1 MRRSRSG
8 RRTRLLLALLALSL
22 VAAAC
27 GGGDGDGDGTQAPAA
42 KTGGTFRLGIVEPTA
57 IDPYNSQE
65 SEGIL
70 VTRHLF
76 EGLVTINSDTLEITP
91 GVAEKWTSDEACNQW
106 TFNLRQGTTF
116 SNGEPVTAQS
126 FIDGWIR
133 VASKESAS
141 DVAYHLAGIE
151 GYEELNTK
159 NAKTFSGVTASDP
172 NTLVVKLNAPDCEFD
187 RKTLHSVYSPV
198 PKDAGKFNNK
208 TYNDLPIGN
217 GPFKMEGPWDHDN
230 KITLVRND
238 SYWGEKPKLDRVEIA
253 ILPSETA
260 QELEYKNLQGGQGD
274 YARIP
279 PQLLPQADAK
289 YSPQGGFIREDT
301 NGINYLLPNVKN
313 PPLNNV
319 DARKAISYAIDRDQI
334 ISGVFKGYQ
343 TKATAFIPPI
353 FKDYHQ
359 EGVCEA
365 CTFDVAKAKEHAAKG
380 GLKPGME
387 LKFAFNTGGGHEA
400 WVQAVAQQLE
410 KNLGLNI
417 KIESYPFAELLEKEQ
432 APNASGLFRAAWGA
446 DYPTP
451 DNFLYPLLS
460 KASIGL
466 DNRGRYDNPAFDA
479 ELAKERATK
488 DPAVRVEHI
497 RAAEKIAI
505 GQDLALIPLWNRTQY
520 RAFDATKWT
529 GVGLDFFEDP
539 TLVTAAQKS

>member
-8 RRTRLLLALLALSL
+8 RRIRLPLAILALSL

-27 GGGDGDGDGTQAPAA
+27 GGGDGDGAQAPAA

-70 VTRHLF
+70 VTRQLYN
-76 EGLVTINSDTLEITP
+76 GLVGINNDTLELTP
-91 GVAEKWTSDEACNQW
+91 AVAEKWTSDDKCNVW

-116 SNGEPVTAQS
+116 SNGEAVTAQS
-126 FIDGWIR
+126 FIDGWTR
-133 VASKESAS
+133 VASKDAAS
-141 DVAYHLAGIE
+141 DVAYHLAGID
-151 GYEELNTK
+151 GYEALNTK
-159 NAKTFSGVTASDP
+159 GAKTFSGVTAPDP
-172 NTLVVKLNAPDCEFD
+172 NTLVVKLSAPDCEFD

-198 PKDAGKFNNK
+198 SKEAGAFNNK
-208 TYNDLPIGN
+208 QHNDLPIGN

-238 SYWGEKPKLDRVEIA
+238 SYFGEKPKIDRVEIA

-260 QELEYKNLQGGQGD
+260 QELEYKNLQGGQAD
-274 YARIP
+274 YSRIP
-279 PQLLPQADAK
+279 PQLYGQAEAK
-289 YSPQGGFIREDT
+289 YKPQGGFIREDT

-319 DARKAISYAIDRDQI
+319 DARKAISYAIDRDKI

-353 FKDYHQ
+353 FGDYYQ
-359 EGVCEA
+359 AGVCEA
-365 CTFDVAKAKEHAAKG
+365 CAFDVAKAKELAAKG
-380 GLKPGME
+380 GLKPGTE

-400 WVQAVAQQLE
+400 WVQAVAQQLKE
-410 KNLGLNI
+410 NLGLKV
-417 KIESYPFAELLEKEQ
+417 KIEPYPFAELLEKEQ

-488 DPAVRVEHI
+488 DPAVRLEHI
-497 RAAEKIAI
+497 QAAEKIAI

-529 GVGLDFFEDP
+529 GVELDFFENP
-539 TLVTAAQKS
+539 TLVTAAQK

>member
-1 MRRSRSG
+1 MQRSRSG

-42 KTGGTFRLGIVEPTA
+42 KTGGTFRFGIVEPTA

-70 VTRHLF
+70 VTQNLF
-76 EGLVTINSDTLEITP
+76 EGLVTINSETLELTP
-91 GVAEKWTSDEACNQW
+91 GVAEKWTTDDACNQW

-116 SNGEPVTAQS
+116 SNGEPVNAQS
-126 FIDGWIR
+126 FIDGMTR
-133 VASKESAS
+133 VAAKASAS
-141 DVAYHLAGIE
+141 DVAYHLAGIA

-159 NAKTFSGVTASDP
+159 SAKTFSGITAPDP
-172 NTLVVKLNAPDCEFD
+172 NTLVFKLSAPDCEFD
-187 RKTLHSVYSPV
+187 RKTLHTVYSPV
-198 PKDAGKFNNK
+198 TKDAGAANNK

-289 YSPQGGFIREDT
+289 YKPQGGFLREDT

-319 DARKAISYAIDRDQI
+319 DARKAISYAIDRDKI

-343 TKATAFIPPI
+343 TKATALIPPV
-353 FKDYHQ
+353 FKDYYQ

-365 CTFDVAKAKEHAAKG
+365 CTFDPAKAKEHAAKG
-380 GLKPGME
+380 GLKPGTE
-387 LKFAFNTGGGHEA
+387 LKFAYNTGGGHEA
-400 WVQAVAQQLE
+400 WVQAVAQQLKE
-410 KNLGLNI
+410 TLGLNI
-417 KIESYPFAELLEKEQ
+417 KIEGYPFAELLEKEQ

-497 RAAEKIAI
+497 RAAETIAI
-505 GQDLALIPLWNRTQY
+505 GQDQALIPLWNRTQY

-529 GVGLDFFEDP
+529 GVEMDFFENP
-539 TLVTAAQKS
+539 TLVAAAQK

>member
-1 MRRSRSG
+1 MHRSRFV
-8 RRTRLLLALLALSL
+8 RRARLPLVILALSL

-27 GGGDGDGDGTQAPAA
+27 GGGGDDGDAA
-42 KTGGTFRLGIVEPTA
+42 QTPSGKTGGTFRFGIVEPTA

-70 VTRHLF
+70 VTQNLF
-76 EGLVTINSDTLEITP
+76 AGLVGINSETLDLTPEI
-91 GVAEKWTSDEACNQW
+91 AEKWTSDEGCNQW
-106 TFNLRQGTTF
+106 TFNLRPGTTF

-126 FIDGWIR
+126 FIDGMTR
-133 VASKESAS
+133 VAAKASAS

-151 GYEELNTK
+151 GYEELNSK
-159 NAKTFSGVTASDP
+159 NAKTFSGITAPDE
-172 NTLVVKLNAPDCEFD
+172 NTLVFKLSAPDCEFD
-187 RKTLHSVYSPV
+187 RKTLHTVYSPV
-198 PKDAGKFNNK
+198 TKDAGAANNK

-217 GPFKMEGPWDHDN
+217 GPYKMEGPWDHDN

-260 QELEYKNLQGGQGD
+260 QELEYKNLQGGQAD
-274 YARIP
+274 YSRIP

-289 YSPQGGFIREDT
+289 YKPQGGFIKEDT
-301 NGINYLLPNVKN
+301 NGINYLLPNVVN

-319 DARKAISYAIDRDQI
+319 DARKAISYAIDRDKI
-334 ISGVFKGYQ
+334 IEGVFKGYQ

-353 FKDYHQ
+353 FGDYYQ

-365 CTFDVAKAKEHAAKG
+365 CTFDAAKAKEHAAKG

-387 LKFAFNTGGGHEA
+387 LKFAYNTGGGHEA
-400 WVQAVAQQLE
+400 WVQAVAQQL
-410 KNLGLNI
+410 KDTLGLNV
-417 KIESYPFAELLEKEQ
+417 KLEGYPFAELLEKEQ

-497 RAAEKIAI
+497 KAAEKIAI
-505 GQDLALIPLWNRTQY
+505 GDDLALIPLWNRTQY

-529 GVGLDFFEDP
+529 GVAMDFFENP
-539 TLVTAAQKS
+539 TLVTAAQK

>member
-1 MRRSRSG
+1 MHRSRF
-8 RRTRLLLALLALSL
+8 RRRARLPLVILALSL

-27 GGGDGDGDGTQAPAA
+27 GGGGDDGDGAQAPSA
-42 KTGGTFRLGIVEPTA
+42 KTGGTFRFGIVEPVA
-57 IDPYNSQE
+57 IDPVNSQE

-70 VTRHLF
+70 VTQNVF
-76 EGLVTINSDTLEITP
+76 AGLVGINSETLELTP
-91 GVAEKWTSDEACNQW
+91 EIAEKWTSDEACNQW
-106 TFNLRQGTTF
+106 TFNLRPGTTF

-126 FIDGWIR
+126 FIDGVTR
-133 VASKESAS
+133 VAAKASAS

-151 GYEELNTK
+151 GYEALNSGS
-159 NAKTFSGVTASDP
+159 AKTFSGITAPDE
-172 NTLVVKLNAPDCEFD
+172 NTLVFKLSAPDCEFD
-187 RKTLHSVYSPV
+187 RKTLHTVYSPV
-198 PKDAGKFNNK
+198 TKDAGAATNK
-208 TYNDLPIGN
+208 TYNDEPIGN

-230 KITLVRND
+230 AITLVRND
-238 SYWGEKPKLDRVEIA
+238 SYWGEKPKIDRVEIA

-260 QELEYKNLQGGQGD
+260 QELEYKNLQGGQAD

-289 YSPQGGFIREDT
+289 YKPQGGFIQEDT
-301 NGINYLLPNVKN
+301 NGMNMLLPNVVN
-313 PPLNNV
+313 PPMDNV
-319 DARKAISYAIDRDQI
+319 DARKAISYAIDRDKI
-334 ISGVFKGYQ
+334 IEGVFKGYQ
-343 TKATAFIPPI
+343 TKATALIPPV
-353 FKDYHQ
+353 FGDYYQ

-380 GLKPGME
+380 GLKPGTE
-387 LKFAFNTGGGHEA
+387 LKFAYNTGGGHEA
-400 WVQAVAQQLE
+400 WVQAVAQQL
-410 KNLGLNI
+410 KDTLGLNV
-417 KIESYPFAELLEKEQ
+417 KIEGYPFAELLEKQQ
-432 APNASGLFRAAWGA
+432 APNASGIFRFAWGA

-479 ELAKERATK
+479 ELAKERATR

-497 RAAEKIAI
+497 QAAEKIAI

-529 GVGLDFFEDP
+529 GVEMDFFENP
-539 TLVTAAQKS
+539 TLVTAAQK

>member
-1 MRRSRSG
+1 MHRSRFV
-8 RRTRLLLALLALSL
+8 RRARLPLVILALSL

-27 GGGDGDGDGTQAPAA
+27 GGGGDDGDGAQAPSA
-42 KTGGTFRLGIVEPTA
+42 KTGGTFRFGIVEPTA

-70 VTRHLF
+70 VTQNLF
-76 EGLVTINSDTLEITP
+76 AGLVGIDSETLELTP
-91 GVAEKWTSDEACNQW
+91 EIAEKWTSDEGCNQW
-106 TFNLRQGTTF
+106 TFNLRPGTTF

-126 FIDGWIR
+126 FIDGMTR
-133 VASKESAS
+133 VAAKASAS

-151 GYEELNTK
+151 GYEELNSK
-159 NAKTFSGVTASDP
+159 GAKTFSGITAPDE
-172 NTLVVKLNAPDCEFD
+172 NTLVFKLSAPDCEFD
-187 RKTLHSVYSPV
+187 RKTLHTVYSPV
-198 PKDAGKFNNK
+198 TKDAGAATNK
-208 TYNDLPIGN
+208 TYNDEPIGN

-238 SYWGEKPKLDRVEIA
+238 SYWGEKPKIDRVEIA

-260 QELEYKNLQGGQGD
+260 QELEYKNLQGGQAD
-274 YARIP
+274 YSRIP

-289 YSPQGGFIREDT
+289 YKPQGGFIGEDT
-301 NGINYLLPNVKN
+301 NGINYLLPNVVN
-313 PPLNNV
+313 PPLDNA
-319 DARKAISYAIDRDQI
+319 DARKAISYAIDRDKI
-334 ISGVFKGYQ
+334 IDGVFKGYQ

-353 FKDYHQ
+353 FKDYYQ
-359 EGVCEA
+359 EGVCTA
-365 CTFDVAKAKEHAAKG
+365 CTFDAAKAKEFAAKG
-380 GLKPGME
+380 GLKPGTE
-387 LKFAFNTGGGHEA
+387 LKFAYNTGGGHEA
-400 WVQAVAQQLE
+400 WVQAVAQQLKE
-410 KNLGLNI
+410 TLGLNV
-417 KIESYPFAELLEKEQ
+417 KLEGYPFAELLEKEQ

-497 RAAEKIAI
+497 KAAEKIAI
-505 GQDLALIPLWNRTQY
+505 GDDMALIPLWNRTQY

-529 GVGLDFFEDP
+529 GVEMDFFENP
-539 TLVTAAQKS
+539 TLVTAAQK